1 MPKAIA
7 CSGRLRI
14 SRLPRRVNIMYH
26 YLSGQLI
33 EKTAA
38 SMVLEAGGVGYYLS
52 IPVSTF
58 TSLPEIGQ
66 PVKILTYFVVRE
78 DAQQLYGFFTE
89 EERQLFRLLL
99 SVSGIGPKTGL
110 TVLSGISIHDLKRA
124 ILDNDLALLTSAP
137 GIGRKTAER
146 LVVELREKIA
156 VVDEKRGSSGSA
168 RGKTTQQEDL
178 IEDSLRALVELGYR
192 KQNAQDAIRK
202 AVKSLEGG
210 KISVPDLVRVSLKY
224 VS

>member
-1 MPKAIA
+1 M
-7 CSGRLRI
+7 
-14 SRLPRRVNIMYH
+14 
-26 YLSGQLI
+26 

-38 SMVLEAGGVGYYLS
+38 SAVVEAGGVGYYLS

-58 TSLPEIGQ
+58 TALPEIGE

-110 TVLSGISIHDLKRA
+110 TVLSGVSIHDLKRA
-124 ILDNDLALLTSAP
+124 ILDNDLVLLTSVP
-137 GIGRKTAER
+137 GVGRKTAER
-146 LVVELREKIA
+146 LVVELREKI
-156 VVDEKRGSSGSA
+156 VVDEKHSGGSLPGGQG
-168 RGKTTQQEDL
+168 RGKLSPQDDL
-178 IEDSLRALVELGYR
+178 MEDSLRALIELGYR

-202 AVKSLEGG
+202 AVKSLEGE
-210 KISVPDLVRVSLKY
+210 KISIPDLIRVSLKY